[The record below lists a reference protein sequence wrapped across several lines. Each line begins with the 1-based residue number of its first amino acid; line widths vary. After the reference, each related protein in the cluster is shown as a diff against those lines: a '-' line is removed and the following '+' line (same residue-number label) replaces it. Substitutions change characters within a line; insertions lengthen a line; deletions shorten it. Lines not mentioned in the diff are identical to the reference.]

1 MTPLFVSP
9 DSAYVSRQVDPDD
22 TKLKLQAMTENGEWT
37 SAPKR
42 KEHRSVSTSES
53 SPEARR
59 HSQIGLETGLGIDDD
74 KQKAEDV
81 TPHG

>member
-22 TKLKLQAMTENGEWT
+22 TELKLQAMTENAEWT
-37 SAPKR
+37 LAPKR
-42 KEHRSVSTSES
+42 KEHQSVSTSGS

-59 HSQIGLETGLGIDDD
+59 RSQIRRETGLGIDDD